1 MLGYPAE
8 LGVVAMVVRMA
19 TGGRFG
25 KAGGLCFW
33 ILGDTFSTAGTCAS
47 IIEL

>member
-1 MLGYPAE
+1 MLGYPAG
-8 LGVVAMVVRMA
+8 LGVVAMVA
-19 TGGRFG
+19 GRFG